1 MGFLEVIAIAVSAVL
16 GWRSG
21 RLGERAV
28 KAIAIIVLGWTA
40 VTTIASLPYVS
51 LPTLLIVLVIRTL
64 LVGGPYTIAALTTR
78 LQRRRR

>member
-21 RLGERAV
+21 RLGQREV

-51 LPTLLIVLVIRTL
+51 LPNLLIVLVIRTL
-64 LVGGPYTIAALTTR
+64 LVGGPYTIAALTMR
-78 LQRRRR
+78 LQRGRR